1 MLTFISFWRAA
12 AIVLSDLASSAYY
25 AGGDAEKVIGKSAAW
40 FILAVMLFSYAVR
53 ALYIESSAMFVRGG
67 VYRVVKEAMG
77 STLAKFSV
85 SALLFDYVLTGPIS
99 AVSAGQYLAGFMEDI
114 GTYLH
119 HPIRFNEN
127 YFSAVFAILVVVYF
141 WWKNV
146 QGIHESS
153 EKALQI
159 MIVTTVMVVMLLL
172 WCTITVFKVGVHWPP
187 NPFHPGVIPL
197 NKDSL
202 GWLNGTFFSHLTL
215 VIMFVGF
222 GHSVLA
228 MSGEETLA
236 QVNREI
242 EHPKLKNLEKTG
254 LVIFIYSLL
263 FTSLVSF
270 FAYMIIPDHIRP
282 NFFANL
288 IGGIAM
294 YLVGPMPLKLL
305 FHGFVVLVG
314 VLILA
319 GAQNT
324 TVQNSFLS
332 GLSEVGDPF
341 SDYNGNTLQG
351 NTISGSVSLAAQ
363 HPWQFPTEVVGNT
376 FVGLGR
382 LDIASLSTDPTFV
395 DVHGNTFTGG
405 GSHYVAIRVEMG
417 DRDVSIHD
425 NTMNLQPGAF
435 TVGIYVT
442 DSQFVHID
450 NNHIK
455 LAGDSTSIGI
465 MIESYSF
472 DPNVVFPCDVSITNN
487 SQIDTGGKGT
497 GLQFYLHKQDTTDTQ
512 PFLQAFVQQ
521 NNFNHNAI
529 GVGVEGYGPEAGHI
543 DLGGGALGSSG
554 GNDFSGFTDADTA
567 NGHFAIAL
575 HNTVAGYI
583 LWANN
588 NLFNLAWD
596 PGVLKDS
603 INNTDATEA
612 DYYSATEVGTG
623 VIDIGT
629 PPPNNSGG
637 GTGGGDGSGG
647 GGSYDPNGYGGYV
660 NRKPAAQ

>member
-1 MLTFISFWRAA
+1 MGIFGFIRRALVSLQSRRASGHGPRRARLQLEGLEDRLVPSTLVVGTGGPPGSRHFASFQQAYR
-12 AIVLSDLASSAYY
+12 LALP
-25 AGGDAEKVIGKSAAW
+25 GDVIQIEPGAVFGEAPQGVIGKWVSGGGTGSLDHMTIAGTTIGVDEVVSVNQGNA
-40 FILAVMLFSYAVR
+40 SDVR
-53 ALYIESSAMFVRGG
+53 LHLLT
-67 VYRVVKEAMG
+67 RVVNNGNGTETVYFDQPLQQPFTG
-77 STLAKFSV
+77 STVYVEAV
-85 SALLFDYVLTGPIS
+85 GALGIGKDITVQGDPSSPNYLKLPLTHHFDVMPIS
-99 AVSAGQYLAGFMEDI
+99 GVVLQYLN
-114 GTYLH
+114 LRS
-119 HPIRFNEN
+119 P
-127 YFSAVFAILVVVYF
+127 
-141 WWKNV
+141 
-146 QGIHESS
+146 
-153 EKALQI
+153 
-159 MIVTTVMVVMLLL
+159 
-172 WCTITVFKVGVHWPP
+172 
-187 NPFHPGVIPL
+187 
-197 NKDSL
+197 
-202 GWLNGTFFSHLTL
+202 LTL
-215 VIMFVGF
+215 
-222 GHSVLA
+222 
-228 MSGEETLA
+228 
-236 QVNREI
+236 
-242 EHPKLKNLEKTG
+242 
-254 LVIFIYSLL
+254 
-263 FTSLVSF
+263 
-270 FAYMIIPDHIRP
+270 
-282 NFFANL
+282 
-288 IGGIAM
+288 
-294 YLVGPMPLKLL
+294 
-305 FHGFVVLVG
+305 
-314 VLILA
+314 LA